1 MPSFSVFFFSLS
13 TPNSFPGDDVLG
25 DANDDDDD
33 VQGRRG
39 LVLVYRASLKDARL
53 SPGVVYERRL

>member
-1 MPSFSVFFFSLS
+1 MPSFPVFSLS
-13 TPNSFPGDDVLG
+13 SPNSFPADDVLD
-25 DANDDDDD
+25 DANDD

-39 LVLVYRASLKDARL
+39 LVLVYRAPLKDARL